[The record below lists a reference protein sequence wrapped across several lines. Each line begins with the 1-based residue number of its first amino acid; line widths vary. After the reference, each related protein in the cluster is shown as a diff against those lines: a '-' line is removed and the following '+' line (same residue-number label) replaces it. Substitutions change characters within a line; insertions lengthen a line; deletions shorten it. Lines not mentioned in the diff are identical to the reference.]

1 MDMEKKKKKKKKA
14 KGYMGGGIVKNYK
27 DGGLVSSDSNS
38 ASGAPTKK
46 RLSVR
51 GGGAATRGLKFY
63 ET

>member
-1 MDMEKKKKKKKKA
+1 MKKNKKK
-14 KGYMGGGIVKNYK
+14 MVKNYK

-46 RLSVR
+46 RIKVR
-51 GGGAATRGLKFY
+51 GVGAATKGLKFY